1 MAAGDYD
8 MAESEKL
15 SRENFELLSK
25 LHGLTR
31 NPSYLDE
38 LYSQTRGVYI
48 MADTIRRIDV
58 SGVEPEM
65 AFIPPT
71 D

>member
-1 MAAGDYD
+1 
-8 MAESEKL
+8 MAEKEQL

-25 LHGLTR
+25 LHGITG
-31 NPSYLDE
+31 NSSHLDE

-48 MADTIRRIDV
+48 MAETIRRIDV
-58 SGVEPEM
+58 SGAEPEM
-65 AFIPPT
+65 AFIPPI

>member
-1 MAAGDYD
+1 MATG
-8 MAESEKL
+8 EQL
-15 SRENFELLSK
+15 SRESFDRLTELHK
-25 LHGLTR
+25 IIG

-38 LYSQTRGVYI
+38 LYSQARGVYI
-48 MADTIRRIDV
+48 MAETIRRIDV
-58 SGVEPEM
+58 SGAEPEM

>member
-1 MAAGDYD
+1 MATG
-8 MAESEKL
+8 EQL
-15 SRENFELLSK
+15 SRENFDRLAE
-25 LHGLTR
+25 LHGIAGTS
-31 NPSYLDE
+31 SYLNE
-38 LYSQTRGVYI
+38 LYSQARGVYI
-48 MADTIRRIDV
+48 MAETIRNIDV

>member
-1 MAAGDYD
+1 MAAGDDD
-8 MAESEKL
+8 MAAQEPL
-15 SRENFELLSK
+15 SRENFDLLSK
-25 LHGLTR
+25 LHGITG

-38 LYSQTRGVYI
+38 LYSQTRGVHI

-58 SGVEPEM
+58 SGIEPDM
-65 AFIPPT
+65 AFIPPI

>member
-1 MAAGDYD
+1 MASGDND
-8 MAESEKL
+8 MAEKEQL

-25 LHGLTR
+25 LHGIR
-31 NPSYLDE
+31 GNSSHLDE

-48 MADTIRRIDV
+48 MAETIRRIDV
-58 SGVEPEM
+58 SGAEPEM
-65 AFIPPT
+65 AFIPPI

>member
-1 MAAGDYD
+1 MATG
-8 MAESEKL
+8 EQL
-15 SRENFELLSK
+15 SRESFDRLAELHKITGNS
-25 LHGLTR
+25 
-31 NPSYLDE
+31 SYLDE

-48 MADTIRRIDV
+48 MAETIRSIDV

-65 AFIPPT
+65 AFIPRA

>member
-1 MAAGDYD
+1 MAAGDND
-8 MAESEKL
+8 MTEGEKL

-25 LHGLTR
+25 MHGITG

-38 LYSQTRGVYI
+38 LYSQTRGVHI

-58 SGVEPEM
+58 SGIEPDM
-65 AFIPPT
+65 AFIPPI

>member
-1 MAAGDYD
+1 MASGDND
-8 MAESEKL
+8 MAEKEQL

-25 LHGLTR
+25 LHGITG
-31 NPSYLDE
+31 NSSHLDE

-48 MADTIRRIDV
+48 MAETIRRIDV
-58 SGVEPEM
+58 SGAEPEM
-65 AFIPPT
+65 AFIPPI

>member
-1 MAAGDYD
+1 MATG
-8 MAESEKL
+8 EQL
-15 SRENFELLSK
+15 SRENFDRLAE
-25 LHGLTR
+25 LHGITE
-31 NPSYLDE
+31 NASYLDE
-38 LYSQTRGVYI
+38 LYSQARGVYM
-48 MADTIRRIDV
+48 MAKTIRNINV